1 MKIDLTGRIALVTG
15 STAGIGK
22 AIAEMLGRAGADVIV
37 NGLDAARVDTVA
49 AELGAHG
56 GITADVGTSTGA
68 QQIFDRVP
76 RVDILINNVGVFKAE
91 PAFDIDD
98 DGWRRMFEVNLL
110 SGIRLTRRYAAGVSE
125 RRQGRVV
132 FISSEAGV
140 PPPTNMVHYGMTK
153 TAQLAVARGFA
164 QALSG
169 TGVTVNCVLAGPT
182 MSDGVL
188 AMWDDIYPGLNR
200 AEQEAWFIA
209 EGRAAGSL
217 LGRVIRPEEIA
228 HLVTYLASDFA
239 STTTGR
245 ALGADGGL
253 VPTIIP

>member
-22 AIAEMLGRAGADVIV
+22 AIAAMLVRAGAEVIV
-37 NGLDAARVDTVA
+37 NGINATRVEAVA
-49 AELGAHG
+49 TELGAHG
-56 GITADVGTSTGA
+56 IAADVGTSAGA

-76 RVDILINNVGVFKAE
+76 RVDILINNVGIFTAE

-98 DGWRRMFEVNLL
+98 DGWRRMFDVNVL
-110 SGIRLTRRYAAGVSE
+110 SGIRLTRRYAKGMAE
-125 RRQGRVV
+125 RRHGRVI
-132 FISSEAGV
+132 FICSEAGV
-140 PPPTNMVHYGMTK
+140 QPPTNMVHYGMSK
-153 TAQLAVARGFA
+153 TAQLAVSRGFA
-164 QALSG
+164 QALAG

-188 AMWDDIYPGLNR
+188 AMWDDIYPGLSR
-200 AEQEAWFIA
+200 GEQEERFIA

-228 HLVTYLASDFA
+228 HLVTYLSSDFA
-239 STTTGR
+239 SATTGR
-245 ALGADGGL
+245 ALGVDGGL

>member
-1 MKIDLTGRIALVTG
+1 MQIDLTGRIALVTG

-22 AIAEMLGRAGADVIV
+22 AIAEMLVRAGAEVIV
-37 NGLDAARVDTVA
+37 NGLDAARVDAVA
-49 AELGAHG
+49 AQLGAHG
-56 GITADVGTSTGA
+56 IAADVTSAGA

-76 RVDILINNVGVFKAE
+76 RVDILINNVGVFTAE

-98 DGWRRMFEVNLL
+98 DGWRRMFEVNVL
-110 SGIRLTRRYAAGVSE
+110 SGIRLTRRYAAGMAE
-125 RRQGRVV
+125 RGHGRVI

-140 PPPTNMVHYGMTK
+140 QPPTNMVHYGVTK
-153 TAQLAVARGFA
+153 TAQLAASRGFA
-164 QALSG
+164 QALAG

-188 AMWDDIYPGLNR
+188 AMWDDIYPGLSR
-200 AEQEAWFIA
+200 DEQEARFIA

-228 HLVTYLASDFA
+228 HLVTYLSSDFA
-239 STTTGR
+239 SATTGR

>member
-22 AIAEMLGRAGADVIV
+22 AIAAMLARAGAEVIV
-37 NGLDAARVDTVA
+37 NGLDAAQVDAVA
-49 AELGAHG
+49 TELGAR
-56 GITADVGTSTGA
+56 GIVANVGTSAGA

-76 RVDILINNVGVFKAE
+76 RVDILINNVGVFRAV

-98 DGWRRMFEVNLL
+98 EGWRQMFEVNVL
-110 SGIRLTRRYAAGVSE
+110 SGIRLTRRYAPGWPNADH
-125 RRQGRVV
+125 GRVV

-140 PPPTNMVHYGMTK
+140 QPPTNMVHYGVTK
-153 TAQLAVARGFA
+153 AAQLAASRGLA
-164 QALSG
+164 QALAG

-188 AMWDDIYPGLNR
+188 VMWDDIYPGLSR
-200 AEQEAWFIA
+200 DQQEARFVK

-228 HLVTYLASDFA
+228 HLVTYLSSDFA
-239 STTTGR
+239 SATTGR

>member
-22 AIAEMLGRAGADVIV
+22 AIAEMLVRAGAEVIV
-37 NGLDAARVDTVA
+37 NGLDAARVDAVA
-49 AELGAHG
+49 AQLGAHG
-56 GITADVGTSTGA
+56 IAADVGTSAGA

-76 RVDILINNVGVFKAE
+76 RVDILINNVGVFTAE

-98 DGWRRMFEVNLL
+98 DGWRRMFEVNVL
-110 SGIRLTRRYAAGVSE
+110 SGIRLTRHYASGMAE
-125 RRQGRVV
+125 RGHGRVV

-140 PPPTNMVHYGMTK
+140 QPPTNMVHYGVTK
-153 TAQLAVARGFA
+153 TAQLAASRGFA
-164 QALSG
+164 QALAG

-188 AMWDDIYPGLNR
+188 AMWDDIYPGLSR
-200 AEQEAWFIA
+200 DEQEARFIA

-228 HLVTYLASDFA
+228 HLVTYLSSDFA
-239 STTTGR
+239 SATTGR

>member
-1 MKIDLTGRIALVTG
+1 MKIDLKGRIALVTG
-15 STAGIGK
+15 STGGIGR
-22 AIAEMLGRAGADVIV
+22 AIAEMLARAGAEVIV
-37 NGLDAARVDTVA
+37 NGLEAARVDAVA
-49 AELGAHG
+49 AQLGTRG
-56 GITADVGTSTGA
+56 GAADVGTSAGA

-76 RVDILINNVGVFKAE
+76 RVDILVNNVGVFKAQS
-91 PAFDIDD
+91 AFDVDD
-98 DGWRRMFEVNLL
+98 DGWRRMFEINVL
-110 SGIRLTRRYAAGVSE
+110 SGIRLTRHYASAMAE
-125 RRQGRVV
+125 RGHGRVI

-140 PPPTNMVHYGMTK
+140 QPPTNMVHYGVSK
-153 TAQLAVARGFA
+153 TAQLAASRGFA
-164 QALSG
+164 QALAG

-188 AMWDDIYPGLNR
+188 AMWDAIYPGLSR
-200 AEQEAWFIA
+200 AEQEKRFIA

-239 STTTGR
+239 SATTGR
-245 ALGADGGL
+245 ALGVDGGL

>member
-22 AIAEMLGRAGADVIV
+22 AIAEMLGRAGAEVIV
-37 NGLDAARVDTVA
+37 NGLDATRVDAVA
-49 AELGAHG
+49 AELGAR
-56 GITADVGTSTGA
+56 GIAADVGTSAWA
-68 QQIFDRVP
+68 QQIFDQVP
-76 RVDILINNVGVFKAE
+76 RVDILINNVGVFAAV
-91 PAFDIDD
+91 PAFEIDD
-98 DGWRRMFEVNLL
+98 DGWRRMFDVNVL
-110 SGIRLTRRYAAGVSE
+110 SGIRLTRHYAPGMAE
-125 RRQGRVV
+125 RRHGRVV

-140 PPPTNMVHYGMTK
+140 QPPINMVHYGVTK
-153 TAQLAVARGFA
+153 TAQLAVSRGFA
-164 QALSG
+164 QALAG

-200 AEQEAWFIA
+200 AEQEARFIA

-217 LGRVIRPEEIA
+217 LGRVIRPQEIA
-228 HLVTYLASDFA
+228 HLVTYLSSDFA
-239 STTTGR
+239 SATTGR